1 MYIIT
6 LAACLI
12 KAHQFITHYDHYG
25 LRIAIASMTSVFIK
39 IIDDHRDQYNVS
51 YPSYLYRTH
60 DFAFL
65 FSCFGI
71 IFGVGLLYVEKVTSH
86 LL

>member
-1 MYIIT
+1 MY
-6 LAACLI
+6 LI
-12 KAHQFITHYDHYG
+12 HLIFIGH
-25 LRIAIASMTSVFIK
+25 I
-39 IIDDHRDQYNVS
+39 
-51 YPSYLYRTH
+51 